1 MLPRPASVCTTFT
14 NHLSDV
20 QRRSRSSQCVS
31 HLSAAMAAQAVV
43 AGISAE
49 AYLQLHSALTKHTG
63 VVQPVTPIEEAF
75 YKIGDL
81 RQLLVLHGLGAGGT
95 FNKSQLLAAI
105 KGQKLIN
112 PSRSSSSNSLE
123 QGAPPQTEASEL
135 PFSVSDMCGVLGV
148 SGPISDIQ
156 FLPLCPEAPADM
168 AGADQMR
175 QPTAAADLLS
185 AATGVGSNPGADVT
199 APNTQHQPP
208 QAAYQQA
215 QPQEQT
221 PGLTSSQ
228 QMQHTYQP
236 QPCAA
241 PTAGQAHSQADQ
253 QLHHLLA
260 TLLAQHQTAAPA
272 AAAMLQQPPLTS
284 QQPVLAAGSSKPTTA
299 DLIQQLLSHHGP
311 EEGGHTNTSLPTGNT
326 APPAADNPNLS
337 QQATAE
343 AGTAAELQLDS
354 RPGPHHAPWL
364 KAQLEYFSSNGL
376 RLQNPLAAAAVMCG
390 EGSGL
395 LGQRVGFTLL
405 EEMQVAGP
413 RNTMLTLP
421 PGFYEV
427 GGVVCLHTS

>member
-1 MLPRPASVCTTFT
+1 MF
-14 NHLSDV
+14 
-20 QRRSRSSQCVS
+20 
-31 HLSAAMAAQAVV
+31 LSAAIMAGQVVV

-49 AYLQLHSALTKHTG
+49 AYLQLQSALTKHTG

-112 PSRSSSSNSLE
+112 PSSSSSNSL
-123 QGAPPQTEASEL
+123 GAPPQTEESEL
-135 PFSVSDMCGVLGV
+135 PFTSADVCAVLGV
-148 SGPISDIQ
+148 SGPTSDIQ
-156 FLPLCPEAPADM
+156 FLPLGCTAAPADM
-168 AGADQMR
+168 AGADQMQ
-175 QPTAAADLLS
+175 QPTAAANLLP
-185 AATGVGSNPGADVT
+185 AATGVGSNLGADVT
-199 APNTQHQPP
+199 APNAQHQPP

-215 QPQEQT
+215 QPPEQT
-221 PGLTSSQ
+221 PGLTSSSL

-241 PTAGQAHSQADQ
+241 ATAGQAHSQADHPV
-253 QLHHLLA
+253 LHHLLA
-260 TLLAQHQTAAPA
+260 ILLAQHQTAAPA
-272 AAAMLQQPPLTS
+272 AAAMPPLAS

-311 EEGGHTNTSLPTGNT
+311 EEGRHTNTSLPTGNT

-337 QQATAE
+337 QQATPE

-354 RPGPHHAPWL
+354 RHHTPWL
-364 KAQLEYFSSNGL
+364 QAQLEYLASNGL
-376 RLQNPLAAAAVMCG
+376 RLQNPLAAAAVMCD